1 MSEGSEGSASADGV
15 LAGPTAGALVRQA
28 REAAGLQVDALAAAL
43 KVTVKQVEAL
53 EADRWD
59 LLPDAVFAR
68 ALAATVCRN
77 LKIDAAPVLARLPQ
91 TAPRLSP
98 RGQLNEPFKAPQHR
112 ASPDVGAYLSR
123 PLVLGVLALL
133 LGALVLVLMPVPK
146 DEAPPAS
153 TAAPSEQAQAAPQGA
168 APAAGGGMVTELLLP
183 PAATAASAAAPIPAP
198 TALPAAAPASTSA
211 MTTPMAPAVVAPS
224 PVVTTPVVATPQ
236 APASAAAA
244 PAGLLQ
250 FGASADSWIKVTDA
264 RGTVVLSRL
273 LKAGESAGASGQLPL
288 SVVVGRAD
296 ATRVQLR
303 GQPMDLAPITR
314 DNVARFEVK

>member
-1 MSEGSEGSASADGV
+1 MSEGADWSASADGAG
-15 LAGPTAGALVRQA
+15 AGPSAGALVRQA
-28 REAAGLQVDALAAAL
+28 REAAGLEVDALAAAL
-43 KVTVKQVEAL
+43 KVTVKQIEAL

-68 ALAATVCRN
+68 ALAASVCRN

-98 RGQLNEPFKAPQHR
+98 RGEGLNEPFKAPQHR
-112 ASPDVGAYLSR
+112 SSPDVGAYLSR

-133 LGALVLVLMPVPK
+133 LGALVLVLMPVPQ
-146 DEAPPAS
+146 EAPPTAS
-153 TAAPSEQAQAAPQGA
+153 PAPAEQVQATPQAAGPASA
-168 APAAGGGMVTELLLP
+168 ATGGGMVTELVA
-183 PAATAASAAAPIPAP
+183 PAAPLNATVPAVPASA
-198 TALPAAAPASTSA
+198 ALPAAAPATA
-211 MTTPMAPAVVAPS
+211 LPLAPVAAVNATPAAA
-224 PVVTTPVVATPQ
+224 APQ

-244 PAGLLQ
+244 PDGLLR
-250 FGASADSWIKVTDA
+250 FAASADSWIKVTDA

-273 LKAGESAGASGQLPL
+273 LKAGESAGATGQLPL

-314 DNVARFEVK
+314 ENVARFEVK

>member
-1 MSEGSEGSASADGV
+1 MIEASEWSASADGAE
-15 LAGPTAGALVRQA
+15 AGPSAGALVRQA

-43 KVTVKQVEAL
+43 KVTVKQIEAL

-68 ALAATVCRN
+68 ALAASVCRN

-98 RGQLNEPFKAPQHR
+98 RGEGLNEPFKAPQHR
-112 ASPDVGAYLSR
+112 SSPDVGAYLSR

-133 LGALVLVLMPVPK
+133 LGALVLVLMPVPH
-146 DEAPPAS
+146 EAA
-153 TAAPSEQAQAAPQGA
+153 
-168 APAAGGGMVTELLLP
+168 P
-183 PAATAASAAAPIPAP
+183 PAATEQVQPAP
-198 TALPAAAPASTSA
+198 QAAAPASALTGGGLV
-211 MTTPMAPAVVAPS
+211 TELVAPAASPATAVPTTVAPASAPVVAPAAAA
-224 PVVTTPVVATPQ
+224 PVVPAPISATPVAAGPQ
-236 APASAAAA
+236 APASAVAT
-244 PAGLLQ
+244 PDGLLR
-250 FGASADSWIKVTDA
+250 FAASADSWVKVTDA

-273 LKAGESAGASGQLPL
+273 LKAGESAGATGQLPL

-314 DNVARFEVK
+314 ENVARFEVK

>member
-1 MSEGSEGSASADGV
+1 MSEASDWSASADGADV
-15 LAGPTAGALVRQA
+15 GPSAGALVRQA
-28 REAAGLQVDALAAAL
+28 REASGLQVDALAAAL
-43 KVTVKQVEAL
+43 KVTVKQIEAL

-68 ALAATVCRN
+68 ALAASVCRS

-98 RGQLNEPFKAPQHR
+98 RGGGLNEPFKTPHHR
-112 ASPDVGAYLSR
+112 SSPDVGAYLSR

-133 LGALVLVLMPVPK
+133 LGALVLVLMPLPQ
-146 DEAPPAS
+146 D
-153 TAAPSEQAQAAPQGA
+153 AAPTAS
-168 APAAGGGMVTELLLP
+168 
-183 PAATAASAAAPIPAP
+183 PAATEQVQPAP
-198 TALPAAAPASTSA
+198 QAAAPASAATGGGLV
-211 MTTPMAPAVVAPS
+211 TELVAPAAPVTATAPNAPAPVQSALTAAAPAAAPS
-224 PVVTTPVVATPQ
+224 LAPAPVSATPVPAVPQ

-244 PAGLLQ
+244 PDGLLR

-264 RGTVVLSRL
+264 RGTVVLSRM
-273 LKAGESAGASGQLPL
+273 LKAGESAGATGTLPL

-303 GQPMDLAPITR
+303 GQPMDLAPLTR
-314 DNVARFEVK
+314 ENVARFEVK

>member
-1 MSEGSEGSASADGV
+1 MSEGADWSASADGAE
-15 LAGPTAGALVRQA
+15 AGPSAGALVRQA
-28 REAAGLQVDALAAAL
+28 REAAGLEVDALAAAL
-43 KVTVKQVEAL
+43 KVTVRQIEAL

-68 ALAATVCRN
+68 ALAASVCRN
-77 LKIDAAPVLARLPQ
+77 LKVDAALVLARLPQ

-98 RGQLNEPFKAPQHR
+98 RGEGLNEPFKAPQHR
-112 ASPDVGAYLSR
+112 SSPDVGAYLSR

-133 LGALVLVLMPVPK
+133 LGALVLVLMPAPQ
-146 DEAPPAS
+146 EAPPTAS
-153 TAAPSEQAQAAPQGA
+153 PAPAEQVQAVPQAAGA
-168 APAAGGGMVTELLLP
+168 ASAATGGGMVTELVA
-183 PAATAASAAAPIPAP
+183 PAAPLNAPAPAAPASA
-198 TALPAAAPASTSA
+198 ALPAAAPAV
-211 MTTPMAPAVVAPS
+211 APAMALPLAPVAA
-224 PVVTTPVVATPQ
+224 VNATPAAAAPQ

-244 PAGLLQ
+244 QDGLLR
-250 FGASADSWIKVTDA
+250 FAASADSWVKVTDA